1 MVHYTASDMWT
12 RTRASPEGP
21 GTLRTLIRQ
30 LIEGVADCHRRNVT
44 HRDLKPENLIVHI
57 PTPDEVEQGGSAAK
71 PVLKLADFGSAVNE
85 ESIRFV
91 FYTTEKRRQ
100 RHGMGCLCM
109 PPSLDRGSFG
119 ACACDRAP
127 SIMTSI
133 DHDDLLLPVCVNCSS
148 HTQDKGVEPQHIG
161 HVSAGNDSIR

>member
-1 MVHYTASDMWT
+1 MVHYTASEMWT

-57 PTPDEVEQGGSAAK
+57 PTPDEVRQGGSAAK

-91 FYTTEKRRQ
+91 
-100 RHGMGCLCM
+100 
-109 PPSLDRGSFG
+109 S
-119 ACACDRAP
+119 
-127 SIMTSI
+127 
-133 DHDDLLLPVCVNCSS
+133 
-148 HTQDKGVEPQHIG
+148 
-161 HVSAGNDSIR
+161 